1 MPFADPTSKISNIV
15 HYLQQDVM
23 ARRNDHSREEL
34 VEMTLNCVEEYLNT
48 QPYHS
53 LSLRKIAAMIG
64 YVPST
69 LVNVFG
75 SYNILLLHVVGR
87 TLDDLRQQVSEKLAT
102 VEDPKDALFALA
114 NLYLNF
120 AAANPFRWQLVFEHS
135 MQGDT
140 LPEWQSDRIQS
151 MTGMLEAML
160 RQLSPSKSD
169 TQIIEA
175 SRVLWAG
182 VHGITLLSV
191 DDKLFTT
198 APVDGAAL
206 IDNLL
211 TGYLAG
217 WVEN

>member
-1 MPFADPTSKISNIV
+1 MPFALPAPRISNIV
-15 HYLQQDVM
+15 HYFQHDVM

-34 VEMTLNCVEEYLNT
+34 IEMTLNCVEDFLKT

-53 LSLRKIAAMIG
+53 LSLRKIASMIG

-87 TLDDLRQQVSEKLAT
+87 TLDDLRHQATEKLAHIT
-102 VEDPKDALFALA
+102 HPDTALSALA
-114 NLYLNF
+114 HLYLDF
-120 AAANPFRWQLVFEHS
+120 ATANPYRWQLVFEHS
-135 MQGDT
+135 MKGDK

-151 MTGMLEAML
+151 MTGIIESLL
-160 RQLSPSKSD
+160 KQLSPQKAEKEVV
-169 TQIIEA
+169 EA

-191 DDKLFTT
+191 DDKFFTSE
-198 APVDGAAL
+198 PVNGAVL

-211 TGYLAG
+211 SGYLQS
-217 WVEN
+217 WITT